1 MVSRG
6 ENGSPHVAE
15 VQAPGG
21 YGHGPSPRRASGSIV
36 AGYELAQRRW
46 IPQRISADAIFLR
59 FRNDV

>member
-6 ENGSPHVAE
+6 ENSSSHVAE

-36 AGYELAQRRW
+36 AGYELAQRPW
-46 IPQRISADAIFLR
+46 IAQCISGDAISLR
-59 FRNDV
+59 FRDDV